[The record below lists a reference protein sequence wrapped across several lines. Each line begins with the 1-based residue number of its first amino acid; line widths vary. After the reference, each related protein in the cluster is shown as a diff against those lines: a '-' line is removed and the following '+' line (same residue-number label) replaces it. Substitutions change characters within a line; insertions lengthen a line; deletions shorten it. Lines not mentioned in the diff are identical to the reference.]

1 MREVTAVMSVRGR
14 TLPESGTPAGY
25 AALIAQYNLEVPPP
39 SRLAAIAKRHH
50 PDSTRQWRM
59 FAPSF
64 APEESLADQLEFAVK
79 WEGVSLAV
87 LRALFRRVGPADIVQ
102 MVRNKPTGKYTRR
115 IWFLYEWLMDVQLD
129 LPDSGKVKAVPVVD
143 PERQFALESGPL
155 SRRHR
160 VRNNL
165 PGTQRFCPM
174 VRRTPELDRYAQ
186 MRLDAQAR
194 QIVGRTHP
202 EIVRRAAQ
210 LLPYDDSKASFEIEG
225 EHARQDR
232 RLRWAWAT
240 ADAGRR
246 DLTVDELE
254 RLQKI
259 VIGDA
264 RFVQLGLRT
273 EGGWIGER
281 DRVTMDPIPAHIS
294 ARPEDLPDLMRG
306 IVEYAHQ
313 TASTPLDRV
322 VVAAALS
329 FGFAYIHPFEDGNGR
344 LHRWIIHHML
354 ARDGYSPPNLVFP
367 VSVAMLRRITDYR
380 EVLTSYSREVLPL
393 VDWRTTRRHNVEVL
407 NDTGDHYRFFDAT
420 AHAEFLY
427 KCVEEAVIR
436 DLPEEVAYLHGYD
449 EFSKRVQEATADMPE
464 RTIALLVR
472 LLRRN
477 DGRLPSE
484 ARRGEFRCLSA
495 DEVERV
501 EEQYGRCFPAAIAD
515 PARMVSANG
524 A

>member
-1 MREVTAVMSVRGR
+1 
-14 TLPESGTPAGY
+14 
-25 AALIAQYNLEVPPP
+25 
-39 SRLAAIAKRHH
+39 
-50 PDSTRQWRM
+50 M
-59 FAPSF
+59 FAPSY
-64 APEESLADQLEFAVK
+64 APEESLADQLAFAVK

-87 LRALFRRVGPADIVQ
+87 LRALFWRVGPAAIVR
-102 MVRNKPTGKYTRR
+102 MVRDKPTGKYTRR
-115 IWFLYEWLMDVQLD
+115 IWFLYEWLMGVRLD
-129 LPDSGKVKAVPVVD
+129 MPDSGKVKAVPVVD
-143 PERQFALESGPL
+143 PERQFAPESGPL

-174 VRRTPELDRYAQ
+174 VRRTPELDRFAR
-186 MRLDAQAR
+186 MRLDAEAR
-194 QIVGRTHP
+194 QIVGGTRP

-210 LLPYDDSKASFEIEG
+210 LLPYGDSKASFEIEG
-225 EHARQDR
+225 EHPRQDR

-281 DRVTMDPIPAHIS
+281 DRATMDPIPAHIS
-294 ARPEDLPDLMRG
+294 ARPDDLPDLMRG
-306 IVEYAHQ
+306 IVEYARQ
-313 TASTPLDRV
+313 TAEMPLDPV

-329 FGFAYIHPFEDGNGR
+329 FGFVYIHPFEDGNGR
-344 LHRWIIHHML
+344 LHRWIIHHVL
-354 ARDGYSPPNLVFP
+354 ARGDYSPPNLVFP
-367 VSVAMLRRITDYR
+367 VNVAMLRGITDYR
-380 EVLTSYSREVLPL
+380 EVLVSHSREVLPL
-393 VDWRTTRRHNVEVL
+393 VDWRTTGRHNVEVL
-407 NDTGDHYRFFDAT
+407 NDTVDYYRFFDAT

-427 KCVEEAVIR
+427 KCVEETVTR
-436 DLPEEVAYLHGYD
+436 DLPQEVAYLEGYD
-449 EFSKRVQEATADMPE
+449 EFSRRVQEETADMPE

-472 LLRRN
+472 FLRRN
-477 DGRLPSE
+477 DGRLPGE
-484 ARRGEFRCLSA
+484 ARRGEFQCLSA
-495 DEVERV
+495 EEVERV
-501 EEQYGRCFPAAIAD
+501 EELYGRCFPESAAD
-515 PARMVSANG
+515 PARMVAATG